1 MAAQPAD
8 IEVEVVYALS
18 QREQSIRLIVP
29 EGATVREV
37 LEQSGLLPQVRGKVG
52 IFGKVV
58 SPNKA
63 VADGDRIEIYRP
75 LPADP
80 KEARRRRA
88 ARRR

>member
-1 MAAQPAD
+1 MAAPPAD

-18 QREQSIRLIVP
+18 RREQSIRLIVP
-29 EGATVREV
+29 EGATVRQA

-58 SPNKA
+58 SPDRA
-63 VADGDRIEIYRP
+63 LADGDRIEIYRP

>member
-1 MAAQPAD
+1 MAAQRAD

-18 QREQSIRLIVP
+18 RREQSIRLIVP

>member
-18 QREQSIRLIVP
+18 RREQSIRLIVP

-58 SPNKA
+58 SPDRALAN
-63 VADGDRIEIYRP
+63 GDRIEIYRP
-75 LPADP
+75 LPEDP

>member
-1 MAAQPAD
+1 MAARLAD
-8 IEVEVVYALS
+8 IEVEVVYALPR
-18 QREQSIRLIVP
+18 RERSIRLIVP

-58 SPNKA
+58 SPDRALAN
-63 VADGDRIEIYRP
+63 GDRIEIYRP

>member
-1 MAAQPAD
+1 MAEQPAE
-8 IEVEVVYALS
+8 IEVEVVYALPR
-18 QREQSIRLIVP
+18 REESIRVVVP
-29 EGATVREV
+29 QGATVREV

-52 IFGKVV
+52 IFGRVV
-58 SPNKA
+58 SPDRA
-63 VADGDRIEIYRP
+63 VAAGERIEIYRP